1 MWIIVREAER
11 CWSDD
16 EQNGVMSE
24 GRQAVSRS
32 LKRQETDSFTE
43 AQKCCGPADTLIPVQ

>member
-1 MWIIVREAER
+1 MVREVER
-11 CWSDD
+11 WSSDD

-32 LKRQETDSFTE
+32 LTGNGLPE

>member
-1 MWIIVREAER
+1 MVREVEH

-24 GRQAVSRS
+24 GRQVVSRS